1 MFSLETL
8 LRINDEGA
16 HILLKLERRELAI
29 QQLENRLGVTV
40 DRTDPMLGAM
50 AAMEMSLAASFRN
63 YNAYAKENRERLA
76 GHIAH

>member
-16 HILLKLERRELAI
+16 HVLTKKERCEFAI
-29 QQLENRLGVTV
+29 QHLEGRLGVTV

-50 AAMEMSLAASFRN
+50 AAVEMCFAADFRR
-63 YNAYAKENRERLA
+63 YRL
-76 GHIAH
+76 GHKLW